1 VIAAGSRQAFAAHS
15 TKGPYPVATTALF
28 TNTNGTITLSNGE
41 NYFLGE
47 GVTHYRT
54 TNGTILSVTGTNT
67 SNTAI
72 VVNRSIAQLTLG
84 EAINVTATG
93 TLGVTITIGVTGSV
107 FGSTNLR
114 AIKSVGDRTVVANNG
129 QLTGGETVVLSGNDS
144 QVLNT
149 ASSRPQH
156 PVCGSK

>member
-1 VIAAGSRQAFAAHS
+1 
-15 TKGPYPVATTALF
+15 
-28 TNTNGTITLSNGE
+28 
-41 NYFLGE
+41 
-47 GVTHYRT
+47 VTHYRT